1 MCEIVSK
8 KDRNKMLIEL
18 VKNYR
23 LLYDASDPNFNNRIE
38 RHRCWE
44 KISANIDLPV
54 PECKK
59 RWRSLRDQFNKKR
72 KGGLPSGTNWEYETQ
87 MSFLPD
93 CLERR

>member
-44 KISANIDLPV
+44 KISANIDLPGKTLMIPILV
-54 PECKK
+54 IHRGDFINP
-59 RWRSLRDQFNKKR
+59 
-72 KGGLPSGTNWEYETQ
+72 P
-87 MSFLPD
+87 
-93 CLERR
+93 